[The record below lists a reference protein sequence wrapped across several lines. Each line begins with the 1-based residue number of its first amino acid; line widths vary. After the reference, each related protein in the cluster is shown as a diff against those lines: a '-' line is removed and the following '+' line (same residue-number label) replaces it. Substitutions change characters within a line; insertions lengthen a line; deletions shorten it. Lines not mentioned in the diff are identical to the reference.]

1 MAREGGVVPV
11 KNSSLGV
18 GLHSALTLW
27 DMEMQVL
34 HRGVE
39 AWKLKHH
46 WEKRQEKWET
56 SHWGAGSKGQ
66 VQRRPVQGRTKAQG
80 RPPQLQGN
88 LPWGPETC
96 LPVCLLLAK
105 AVCSELSGSG
115 QSAVH
120 TCGVCTHA
128 KLLSH
133 V

>member
-66 VQRRPVQGRTKAQG
+66 GQRRPFQGPT
-80 RPPQLQGN
+80 PQFKSFNSSVLHF
-88 LPWGPETC
+88 LCGPI
-96 LPVCLLLAK
+96 LRSIHDYWK
-105 AVCSELSGSG
+105 NCSFN
-115 QSAVH
+115 
-120 TCGVCTHA
+120 
-128 KLLSH
+128 
-133 V
+133 